1 MPTEPNSAAEHFS
14 EVAGAY
20 AQHRPSYPAQLAR
33 TLAELA
39 PARRHALDVG
49 CGSGQLSVQL
59 ARHFELVTATDV
71 SAQQLARAPH
81 HAQVRYLCEAAESMS
96 AAPDSIDL
104 IAAAQS
110 AHWFDLQGF
119 YREARRIAVADA
131 VVALISYGVMDL
143 EGAIN
148 ACFKRFYWSQVH
160 EFWPTQRHHV
170 ESGYAE
176 IEFPFTEVTIAPSCI
191 EREWNLQQLLGY
203 VRTWTATRRAQKSGA
218 AKLVTAFEDDMSRLW
233 GDAQQTRRVRW
244 PIAVRAG
251 RVSK

>member
-1 MPTEPNSAAEHFS
+1 MPTEPNSAAGHFS

-39 PARRHALDVG
+39 PARRRALDVG
-49 CGSGQLSVQL
+49 CGSGQFSILL
-59 ARHFELVTATDV
+59 APHFESVTATDV

-81 HAQVRYLCEAAESMS
+81 HARVHYRCEAAESMS
-96 AAPDSIDL
+96 GEPNSMDL
-104 IAAAQS
+104 ISAAQC
-110 AHWFDLQGF
+110 AHWFDLPGF
-119 YREARRIAVADA
+119 YREVRRIAVTDA

-143 EGAIN
+143 EGEVGER
-148 ACFKRFYWSQVH
+148 FTQFYWSQVH
-160 EFWPTQRHHV
+160 EFWPAQRHHV

-203 VRTWTATRRAQKSGA
+203 VRTWTATRQAQKSGA
-218 AKLVTAFEDDMSRLW
+218 AKLVTAFEDDMNRLW
-233 GDAQQTRRVRW
+233 GDALHSRRVRW

-251 RVSK
+251 RVTK